1 MQRIVGKRLVDN
13 SISHHG
19 LLALLFAVFVVFF
32 RLTLTAKVG
41 TWSIKNSAMDE
52 TGILRAILA
61 PMPLVDFAS
70 LDVCHDDL
78 FILFGHTVL
87 TNSFNSRKTFAHFCE
102 FFGSVD
108 ILFKQFT
115 G

>member
-41 TWSIKNSAMDE
+41 TWSIKNSAVDKA
-52 TGILRAILA
+52 GILRAILA

-78 FILFGHTVL
+78 FILLGHTVL
-87 TNSFNSRKTFAHFCE
+87 TNSFNSRKTFAHCCE
-102 FFGSVD
+102 LFGSVG
-108 ILFKQFT
+108 ILFKQSA